1 MKKTLAVLL
10 MLSIMLTMS
19 AAFASEKPYEGT
31 ELRVLLANH
40 MWADAL
46 IPHLNEFEEMTGI
59 KINYE
64 QYSEDQLSQKLSIE
78 LAAKGEDVDV
88 MMTRPLQEVKQMIE
102 NGWLYDVS
110 DLVAEPEMDGED
122 FFSAA
127 LNMYEKE
134 GKYFGIPLVTEREIL
149 YYRKDLFEDAGIEV
163 PTTLEELWDAAEALT
178 DVDAGVYGI
187 VSRGLT
193 AAAVTQFSSYLYSM
207 GGDFLDENGNANLD
221 TPEAIKAFK
230 FYGDMLREFGPPGV
244 ASMHWQQCAAL
255 YASGKAAMY
264 TEADAIFNNAV
275 NAKESVVADKTG
287 YALFPGN
294 SFYNIP
300 SWGLAMG
307 AFTAKAE
314 AAKEFIRWAAG
325 KDMTAKLQAAGIP
338 GARKSVYALPEA
350 NVAFPEDLVKV
361 ISDAETKDTKGYDRP
376 VITSVSKAR
385 DYIGQAIVVAIEGGD
400 VEAAAKE
407 ANAGFQSVIEEDR
420 EAATKA
426 E

>member
-1 MKKTLAVLL
+1 L
-10 MLSIMLTMS
+10 
-19 AAFASEKPYEGT
+19 
-31 ELRVLLANH
+31 
-40 MWADAL
+40 D
-46 IPHLNEFEEMTGI
+46 
-59 KINYE
+59 
-64 QYSEDQLSQKLSIE
+64 
-78 LAAKGEDVDV
+78 
-88 MMTRPLQEVKQMIE
+88 
-102 NGWLYDVS
+102 
-110 DLVAEPEMDGED
+110 
-122 FFSAA
+122 
-127 LNMYEKE
+127 
-134 GKYFGIPLVTEREIL
+134 
-149 YYRKDLFEDAGIEV
+149 
-163 PTTLEELWDAAEALT
+163 ELWAAAEALT

-193 AAAVTQFSSYLYSM
+193 AAAVTQFSSYLFSM
-207 GGDFLDENGNANLD
+207 GGDFLDEEGNANLD

-287 YALFPGN
+287 YALFPGS

-300 SWGLAMG
+300 SWGLSIG
-307 AFTAKAE
+307 AFTKKAE
-314 AAKEFIRWAAG
+314 AAQEFVRWAAS
-325 KDMTAKLQAAGIP
+325 KDMTATLQASGIP
-338 GARKSVYALPEA
+338 GARKSVYAIPEA

-361 ISDAETKDTKGYDRP
+361 ISAAESKDTKGYDRP

-420 EAATKA
+420 EAAKKA